1 LGLDQSYIH
10 QWIIAKLYRNVDG
23 VIGVSQSRLDKAL
36 SLFRLRMPGV
46 MIPNGVDFARFNQAV
61 SGQRS
66 KFSLS
71 SDHFVVLCP
80 SRMMPVKGVVYFAKA
95 VNLMVE
101 RYSQIPWRFV
111 FLGNEVNEKDVT
123 DRAYINEIKKILRS
137 VHEQEFVV
145 YFGNVPPENMP
156 DIYALADIVVLPSL
170 MEAIS
175 LSALEAMA
183 TQRAVIASR
192 IEGLQELIEE
202 RETGILV
209 TPKDPEQLA
218 HAIYTLYGNKGLR
231 KQLAEKGEEVSKQ
244 YSWTKIAKLTADF
257 YKRIL
262 EKQ

>member
-1 LGLDQSYIH
+1 
-10 QWIIAKLYRNVDG
+10 
-23 VIGVSQSRLDKAL
+23 
-36 SLFRLRMPGV
+36 
-46 MIPNGVDFARFNQAV
+46 
-61 SGQRS
+61 
-66 KFSLS
+66 
-71 SDHFVVLCP
+71 
-80 SRMMPVKGVVYFAKA
+80 
-95 VNLMVE
+95 
-101 RYSQIPWRFV
+101 
-111 FLGNEVNEKDVT
+111 VNEKDVT

-209 TPKDPEQLA
+209 TPKD
-218 HAIYTLYGNKGLR
+218 
-231 KQLAEKGEEVSKQ
+231 
-244 YSWTKIAKLTADF
+244 
-257 YKRIL
+257 KRIL